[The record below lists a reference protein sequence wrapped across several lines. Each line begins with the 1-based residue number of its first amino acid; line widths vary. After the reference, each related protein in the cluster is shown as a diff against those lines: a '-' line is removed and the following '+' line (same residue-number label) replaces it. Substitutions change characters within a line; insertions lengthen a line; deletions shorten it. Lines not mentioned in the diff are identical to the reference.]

1 MKQVTEEAYENNMHH
16 HDTMKAIAKAYSSN
30 WQCSVQEAVYHILP
44 LLKLRKIVLAFYF
57 VHKNPSQERVQ
68 VLLSE
73 KELSVL
79 PDDSPNVFKKENI
92 DYLERPRGYW
102 FLLCRTSTILHT

>member
-1 MKQVTEEAYENNMHH
+1 M
-16 HDTMKAIAKAYSSN
+16 
-30 WQCSVQEAVYHILP
+30 QCTVQEAVYHILSQ
-44 LLKLRKIVLAFYF
+44 LKLRKVVLDVYF
-57 VHKNPSQERVQ
+57 VHTNPSEERVQ

-79 PDDSPNVFKKENI
+79 PDDSPNVFKKQNI

-102 FLLCRTSTILHT
+102 FLLRRTSTILHT